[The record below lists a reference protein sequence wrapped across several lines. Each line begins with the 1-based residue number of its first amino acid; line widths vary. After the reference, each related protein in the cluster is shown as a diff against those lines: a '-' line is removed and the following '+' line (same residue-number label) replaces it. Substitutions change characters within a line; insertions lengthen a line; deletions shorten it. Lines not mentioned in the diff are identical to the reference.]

1 MKGEAVGAAKAQPL
15 TLGMLERLEGIVK
28 VKDQQKFNVRS
39 GREYLIA
46 GVFILLFFSFAQY
59 ALLHPTA
66 TVHCCTVSLACCSSH
81 REKCLRSLADGHGS
95 LLRF

>member
-1 MKGEAVGAAKAQPL
+1 MKGEAVGSASKAQPL

-46 GVFILLFFSFAQY
+46 GVFILLFFSFAFR
-59 ALLHPTA
+59 AFKSLSR
-66 TVHCCTVSLACCSSH
+66 CVSFTKPSIDA
-81 REKCLRSLADGHGS
+81 
-95 LLRF
+95 

>member
-46 GVFILLFFSFAQY
+46 GVFILLFFSFAPLKAERPSY
-59 ALLHPTA
+59 TR
-66 TVHCCTVSLACCSSH
+66 CS
-81 REKCLRSLADGHGS
+81 
-95 LLRF
+95 